1 MIYVFYLG
9 VFFMASSDLHAISP
23 IDGRYLKKTISLR
36 DYFSE
41 FSLIKHRLVVE
52 VRWVEAL
59 AANDML
65 PEIGPFNEE
74 TKAFLSTIIDQ
85 FDEQEALKV
94 KAYEKQTNHDVK
106 AVEYYLKAQFEKHTT
121 LKNITS
127 FIHFACTS
135 EDINNLAY
143 ALMMKEA
150 IAQIVQPS
158 LAEIIGGIT
167 LLGKAHAGASMLS
180 RTHGQPA
187 TPTTI
192 GKELI
197 NFVARL
203 KRPLQQL
210 AEVLISAKCNGAV
223 GNYNAHIVA
232 YPMVDW
238 RKHCSNFV
246 TSLGLSFSAYTTQ
259 IEPHDGIAEVSH
271 LMIRINN
278 ILLDYTRD
286 IWNYVSLGY
295 FKQKTVKDEVGS
307 STMPHKVN
315 PIDFEN
321 AEGNLGLSTAL
332 FDHFANKLT
341 QSRLQRDLSDST
353 VLRNLGVAFA
363 YALIAYQSIAKG
375 NEKLQINDQALKRDL
390 EENWEVLAE
399 AIQTVMRRYNIAN
412 AYEQM
417 RDLTRGQGI
426 DKNSLNAFIQN
437 LQIPDK
443 DKNDLIAL
451 TPATYTGL
459 AEQLVKAFS

>member
-1 MIYVFYLG
+1 MILT
-9 VFFMASSDLHAISP
+9 SLNAISP
-23 IDGRYLKKTISLR
+23 VDGRYLKKTRLLSP
-36 DYFSE
+36 YFSE
-41 FSLIKHRLVVE
+41 FALIYYRLKVE
-52 VRWVEAL
+52 IRWLESL
-59 AANDML
+59 AANEQISEVPQMSEQAHL
-65 PEIGPFNEE
+65 
-74 TKAFLSTIIDQ
+74 FLAGVLEQ
-85 FDEQEALKV
+85 FDENEAEKV
-94 KAYEKQTNHDVK
+94 KIHEKQTNHDVK
-106 AVEYYLKAQFEKHTT
+106 AVEYYLRDKLEQFDE

-150 IAQIVQPS
+150 IAQIIQPT
-158 LAEIIGGIT
+158 LAEITGGIT
-167 LLGKAHAGASMLS
+167 LLGKTHGNAAMLS

-187 TPTTI
+187 TPTTL

-197 NFVARL
+197 NFSARL

-232 YPMVDW
+232 YPEVNW
-238 RKHCSNFV
+238 RKHCASFV
-246 TSLGLSFSAYTTQ
+246 TSLGLSFNAYTTQ
-259 IEPHDGIAEVSH
+259 IEPHDGIAEISH

-286 IWNYVSLGY
+286 VWNYISLGY
-295 FKQKTVKDEVGS
+295 FKQKTIADEVGS

-321 AEGNLGLSTAL
+321 AEGNLGLANTL

-341 QSRLQRDLSDST
+341 QSRMQRDLSDST

-375 NEKLQINDQALKRDL
+375 NEKLHINKHALKRDL
-390 EENWEVLAE
+390 VSNWEILSE
-399 AIQTVMRRYNIAN
+399 AIQTVMRRYQVPN

-417 RDLTRGQGI
+417 RDLTRGLGI
-426 DKNSLNAFIQN
+426 DGNSLKQFIEG
-437 LQIPDK
+437 LDIPDEAK
-443 DKNDLIAL
+443 KQLIAL
-451 TPATYTGL
+451 SPEKYTGL
-459 AEQLVKAFS
+459 APQLVKAFS